1 MLRAILFGCG
11 EEMSLD
17 DGTRVCDV
25 IRLTGPGSSVLQ
37 VEDSV
42 VRRINDHQHVL
53 QRGCVYRTF
62 IERKEKAQNV
72 HSASTT
78 CKSTAAQKTRN
89 VEKWNTRGSTNP
101 EVTTFPRG
109 SCDLA
114 MVTNNSLPLPTVSK
128 AGLVETVPEG
138 TTVADVLRTV
148 QREDAPYLV
157 LLFPSGEA
165 ASIFK
170 PSYALERGCQ
180 YELRY
185 RTSRQTSVVKQ
196 FDQYGSSSGSPPV
209 NRAGRVVAVRG
220 ASVDP
225 LFSHHNLS
233 TITKRTNKQHSG
245 TKAAT
250 ALIQDSTARNR
261 LPRITPTT
269 SRSIKSTKV
278 SSIASTKISPTTSA
292 KARNNTQVPTTVSGT
307 TSIKAGAS
315 GTPVL
320 PEVTPKQIPG
330 TKRA

>member
-25 IRLTGPGSSVLQ
+25 IRLMGPESSVLQ

-42 VRRINDHQHVL
+42 ERRINDHQHVL

-72 HSASTT
+72 HSASTN
-78 CKSTAAQKTRN
+78 CKSTAAQKTQN
-89 VEKWNTRGSTNP
+89 VEKWYTRGSTNP

-109 SCDLA
+109 SCDLV

-148 QREDAPYLV
+148 QREYAPYLV

-180 YELRY
+180 YELRH

-196 FDQYGSSSGSPPV
+196 FDQNGSSSGSPSV

-220 ASVDP
+220 ASMDP
-225 LFSHHNLS
+225 LSSHHNLS
-233 TITKRTNKQHSG
+233 TNTKRTDKQHSG
-245 TKAAT
+245 AKAAT
-250 ALIQDSTARNR
+250 ALIQDSTARTR

-269 SRSIKSTKV
+269 SRSAKSTKV
-278 SSIASTKISPTTSA
+278 SSIALAKISPTTPA
-292 KARNNTQVPTTVSGT
+292 KVRNNTQVPTTVSGT
-307 TSIKAGAS
+307 TSIRTRAS
-315 GTPVL
+315 GAPVL
-320 PEVTPKQIPG
+320 PEVTPPG
-330 TKRA
+330 TSYQSAH